1 MSVLNLL
8 LISLPAE
15 AQEKYHPRSP
25 TPGPWYL
32 NINIEVDV
40 DEEDEDEEEFV
51 SLFRWRTATES
62 SLFFFAQRDSS
73 ELFSQSLTSWLTLG

>member
-15 AQEKYHPRSP
+15 DQEKYHLRSP

-40 DEEDEDEEEFV
+40 DEEDEDEFV
-51 SLFRWRTATES
+51 SLFR
-62 SLFFFAQRDSS
+62 
-73 ELFSQSLTSWLTLG
+73 

>member
-40 DEEDEDEEEFV
+40 DEEDEEEEEFV
-51 SLFRWRTATES
+51 SLFR
-62 SLFFFAQRDSS
+62 
-73 ELFSQSLTSWLTLG
+73 